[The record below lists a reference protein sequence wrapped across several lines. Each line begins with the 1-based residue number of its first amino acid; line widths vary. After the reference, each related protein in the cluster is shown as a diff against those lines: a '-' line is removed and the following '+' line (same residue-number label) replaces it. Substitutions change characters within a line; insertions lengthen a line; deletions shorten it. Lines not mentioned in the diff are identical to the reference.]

1 MAGATPGRDAATL
14 ALPGHVWCSVP
25 ESRTAQHTSQM
36 THVPQPLEFSLCQSV
51 PCRGVTS
58 TLGIGK

>member
-36 THVPQPLEFSLCQSV
+36 THVPQPLELSLCY
-51 PCRGVTS
+51 CRGVTS